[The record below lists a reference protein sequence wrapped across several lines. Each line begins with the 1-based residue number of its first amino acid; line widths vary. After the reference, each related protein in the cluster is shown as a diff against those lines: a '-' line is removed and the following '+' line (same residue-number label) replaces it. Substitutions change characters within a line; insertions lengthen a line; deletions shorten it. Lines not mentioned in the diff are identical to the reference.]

1 MEVKGLI
8 MSGISL
14 YRKWRP
20 QKFEDVVGQK
30 RVTETLANALSS
42 GRLVHAYLFT
52 GPRGTGKTST
62 ARILAKAINC
72 EKGPT
77 ATPCN
82 VCEACVS
89 ISEGKALDVEEIDAA
104 SNRKI
109 DEIRGLLEKIP
120 YLPASMRSKVYII
133 DEVHQ
138 LTSEASSALLK
149 TLEEPPGHIVFVL
162 ATTEPHKLLP
172 TIVSRCQR
180 FDFSLVDTEVISE
193 LLRSIAE
200 SENIDISADAVSMIA
215 EQSQGSVRDA
225 IGVIDQIANITDE
238 KISTRQVAELL
249 GDVEPEMVF
258 EMIDIIADR
267 DTPEALLMVARM
279 MESGKDPRR
288 FAEALISQLRNL
300 FLIQNAKGADEIVR
314 VTADHFKRLGQ
325 QAEKIRKPD
334 ILKLIE
340 RLGDVHREMRW
351 SENPRLDL
359 ECALVKSLRMETD
372 ISIEGLVYR
381 IEELEEK
388 LKSSKGKDS
397 REPGTEG
404 GDSGARPASGKKDP
418 AIEPGELGRAAGRQG
433 ALKSAKGKGP
443 ASAKKDDKDGS
454 PASGAREARKETI
467 EAVVGAGEDTDAF
480 DRNKAKRA
488 WMAVLSDMKNRGEM
502 SLYALLT
509 KAKIQDFRDGRLSIS
524 FPEEAAFQAAAFEKD
539 DNISK
544 VEGAWRALVG
554 EKVSI
559 NVVSRESFRPRKKEA
574 SPFEMRREQ
583 TDVDIE
589 RNDRNPV
596 STGEEEQGAK
606 EKEPDGGDPGAI
618 ARLLKESFDGEIIE
632 LSEEGTE

>member
-1 MEVKGLI
+1 
-8 MSGISL
+8 
-14 YRKWRP
+14 
-20 QKFEDVVGQK
+20 
-30 RVTETLANALSS
+30 
-42 GRLVHAYLFT
+42 RLVHAYLFT

-72 EKGPT
+72 ERGPT

-89 ISEGKALDVEEIDAA
+89 ISEGTAFDVEEIDAA

-120 YLPASMRSKVYII
+120 YLPTSMRSKVYII

-180 FDFSLVDTEVISE
+180 FDFSLVETEVISG
-193 LLRSIAE
+193 LLQSIAK
-200 SENIDISADAVSMIA
+200 SEKIDISTDAVSMIA

-238 KISTRQVAELL
+238 KISTKQVAELL

-258 EMIDIIADR
+258 EMIDIIAER
-267 DTPEALLMVARM
+267 DTPGALLTVGRM
-279 MESGKDPRR
+279 MDSGKDPRR
-288 FAEALISQLRNL
+288 FVEALISQLRNL
-300 FLIQNAKGADEIVR
+300 FLIQNATGANEIVR
-314 VTADHFKRLGQ
+314 VTADHFKRLDL

-340 RLGDVHREMRW
+340 RLGEVHREMRW

-359 ECALVKSLRMETD
+359 ECALVKSLRLETD
-372 ISIEGLVYR
+372 ISIEGLIYR

-388 LKSSKGKDS
+388 LGKPKGNVS
-397 REPGTEG
+397 AEPVAQGE
-404 GDSGARPASGKKDP
+404 DSGEQTTPEKKTP
-418 AIEPGELGRAAGRQG
+418 VPGPGEGDRVLDNQKVSGSEKKAGPAYVEKDERSGPSASSGREVKEEPEEAVAGTKSGAAG
-433 ALKSAKGKGP
+433 P
-443 ASAKKDDKDGS
+443 DK
-454 PASGAREARKETI
+454 
-467 EAVVGAGEDTDAF
+467 
-480 DRNKAKRA
+480 NKAKRA
-488 WMAVLSDMKNRGEM
+488 WMALLSDMKNKGELR
-502 SLYALLT
+502 LYALLT
-509 KAKIQDFRDGRLSIS
+509 KAKVQDVKDGRLSLS
-524 FPEEAAFQAAAFEKD
+524 FPGEAAFQAAAFEKD

-544 VEGAWRALVG
+544 VEDAWKTLVG
-554 EKVSI
+554 EPISI
-559 NVVSRESFRPRKKEA
+559 EVISQESSKPRKKEA
-574 SPFEMRREQ
+574 APFELRGERSAASVDEKDAIPSSAGRE
-583 TDVDIE
+583 E
-589 RNDRNPV
+589 KAANN
-596 STGEEEQGAK
+596 
-606 EKEPDGGDPGAI
+606 KEPNGNDPGAI

-632 LSEEGTE
+632 VNEEGME